1 MQLLKLCAVQN
12 RFPLRVPVK
21 FDRKS
26 FHKDNKSNFKK
37 YFRLTIDDKPV
48 SPFRKAYEV
57 WKTNPSIRKM
67 KLGFKWILAIGFL
80 LYF

>member
-1 MQLLKLCAVQN
+1 MQVFK
-12 RFPLRVPVK
+12 PLRLPVK
-21 FDRKS
+21 FDRKL

-57 WKTNPSIRKM
+57 WKTNH
-67 KLGFKWILAIGFL
+67 
-80 LYF
+80 